1 MDPEPAAVSNDY
13 SDSERHSPIN
23 PSDHS
28 FSSQSDDLLI
38 RDGPSVA
45 FLGFAIAIATVVVP
59 LTAVLTV
66 RSSRGVDKT
75 PTVLERSDGS
85 PASTPISV
93 PRVSESGG

>member
-13 SDSERHSPIN
+13 PNIERISPLN
-23 PSDHS
+23 PSDTS
-28 FSSQSDDLLI
+28 LSNQSEDPMI

-59 LTAVLTV
+59 IAAVLTV
-66 RSSRGVDKT
+66 RSSRGVNRT

-85 PASTPISV
+85 QASTPISV
-93 PRVSESGG
+93 PRVSKSGG